1 MVTSGSQTTA
11 SGLGSGMTIG
21 IACVGDDPVAA
32 IIAAVLGAELVGRGA
47 IGGFAVLAILD
58 AAGDF
63 HYICVQRGGVS
74 ALIIPP
80 AWTSAK
86 IAALISS
93 GPDRPEPLIQFLPGK
108 SGHGLVTGHR
118 LPNTIGADGVALNVA
133 ALRLI
138 EAGRPPEEAVD
149 KVLRSSPE
157 ADAGLIAVSRD
168 GTTGFANSARVARR
182 PDLGAAHRF
191 EHGRGYAL
199 LHNSIFGNV
208 ASCAALAAILG
219 DLAWARLTNTPGDH
233 AFVELA
239 QPVPLRMSDYDRVQV
254 DDEDC
259 IIAIESA
266 NPALF
271 AAPHAS
277 RTIAAAPAIVV
288 RNGQRI
294 GIAMTD
300 LYGRIAD
307 GLAHPL
313 ERRVDRTLLM
323 RRQ

>member
-1 MVTSGSQTTA
+1 
-11 SGLGSGMTIG
+11 MTIG
-21 IACVGDDPVAA
+21 IACVGNDPVAA
-32 IIAAVLGAELVGRGA
+32 IIAAVLGAELAGRGA

-58 AAGDF
+58 AAGKF
-63 HYICVQRGGVS
+63 HDICVQRGGVS

-86 IAALISS
+86 AAALISS

-108 SGHGLVTGHR
+108 SSHGLVTGHR

-138 EAGRPPEEAVD
+138 EAGQAPQQAVD
-149 KVLRSSPE
+149 YVLQSAPE
-157 ADAGLIAVSRD
+157 ADAGLIAVSSD
-168 GTTGFANSARVARR
+168 GTIGFANTARVARR

-191 EHGRGYAL
+191 ERGCGYAL

-208 ASCAALAAILG
+208 ASCTALAAILG
-219 DLAWARLTNTPGDH
+219 DLTWARLTRTPSDH
-233 AFVELA
+233 ALLQLE
-239 QPVPLRMSDYDRVQV
+239 QPVPLRASDCDQMIVGEADQ
-254 DDEDC
+254 
-259 IIAIESA
+259 ILAIESA

-271 AAPHAS
+271 TAPHAS
-277 RTIAAAPAIVV
+277 RTIVAAPTPVL

-294 GIAMTD
+294 GVAMTD
-300 LYGRIAD
+300 LYAHIAD

-313 ERRVDRTLLM
+313 QRRVDRTLLM